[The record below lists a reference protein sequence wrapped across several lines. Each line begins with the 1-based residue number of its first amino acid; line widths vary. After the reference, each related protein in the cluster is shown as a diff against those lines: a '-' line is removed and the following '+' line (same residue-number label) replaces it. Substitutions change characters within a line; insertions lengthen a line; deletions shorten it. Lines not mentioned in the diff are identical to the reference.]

1 MWLGSPATIFLGD
14 EVGVGKL
21 KVSTMP
27 SNKRNYSYQDILRIN
42 NRRKKELNLSLN
54 LDKIKTIHNLDIEKG
69 QVISNLYEVDSIE
82 HFLYEFLKKGFIIKN
97 PEELSDYN
105 FDNLRLYTNPD
116 EFKRDLTNATN
127 NTAFFGMELIFNS
140 FILRRADDGWE
151 ITGYT
156 YKEVTFLV
164 IPDFVTSIGDSAFA
178 NLKELGS
185 VILPKGL
192 KSIGERAFYACC
204 KLHSIRLPNGL
215 KSIGDTAFCGCYQL
229 CSIRLPKSL
238 KHIGKGSF
246 AWCGLTEIII
256 PDGITVIDFQSF
268 ANTPIEK
275 VILPKGL
282 KEIGDGAFYAT
293 SLMELHIPSVE
304 IIDKWAFY
312 ECKLKGILRFPENLK
327 KCYASSFPKNAT
339 AIYIPKGVDYVKD
352 IEFGKLPNI
361 VEY

>member
-1 MWLGSPATIFLGD
+1 
-14 EVGVGKL
+14 
-21 KVSTMP
+21 MP

-42 NRRKKELNLSLN
+42 NRRKKKLNLSLN
-54 LDKIKTIHNLDIEKG
+54 LDKIKTIYNSDIEKG
-69 QVISNLYEVDSIE
+69 QVIINLYEVDSIE

-127 NTAFFGMELIFNS
+127 NTALFGMELIFNS

-192 KSIGERAFYACC
+192 KSIGEKAFYACC
-204 KLHSIRLPNGL
+204 KLH
-215 KSIGDTAFCGCYQL
+215 
-229 CSIRLPKSL
+229 SIRLPKSL

-304 IIDKWAFY
+304 IIDTWAFY